1 MLSLIGL
8 ITRAPSDTR
17 REVDD
22 LGREYIDVDQ
32 RIVKRNST
40 LKRDVLNHHHFL
52 EYKIQARKNQDLPQ
66 SKSAISG

>member
-1 MLSLIGL
+1 MFSHVAL
-8 ITRAPSDTR
+8 ITRAPSDTL

-22 LGREYIDVDQ
+22 LGREHIDVVQ

-52 EYKIQARKNQDLPQ
+52 EYKIQARKNQDLPR
-66 SKSAISG
+66 SKYANSG